1 MRRKIPNTWALLAFD
16 ACARHESFT
25 KAAVELSLTQSAV
38 CRQIAGL
45 EEFLGLQLF
54 HRSKRGVTL
63 TDAGR
68 IYSRQIAQRLNA
80 LERDT
85 LELMAHRGQGGSL
98 ELAVLPTFAT
108 RWLMPRLPVFQRANP
123 DITLNLSISTRPFLF
138 NETEFDAAIHCG
150 PAAWPGVQA
159 STLMQE
165 TLVPVCSPALIHP
178 HQSLSVQQLQEYPL
192 LQQSTRPYVWRAWF
206 ESLGLKVEGDLAGP
220 RYELFSMLGQA
231 AMAQMGICLIP
242 PFLIEEELRTG
253 QLIIPLVHPYTS
265 GNSYRLLVPEE
276 KIPSAALI
284 TFSAWLLTEARVFGD
299 VQAARPLARLSA
311 A

>member
-25 KAAVELSLTQSAV
+25 KAALELSLTQSAV

-45 EEFLGLQLF
+45 EDFLGVPLF
-54 HRSKRGVTL
+54 HRSKRGVAL

-68 IYSRQIAQRLNA
+68 IYSRQIAMRLNA

-108 RWLMPRLPVFQRANP
+108 RWLMPRLPAFQRANP

-138 NETEFDAAIHCG
+138 NETGFDAAIHCG
-150 PAAWPGVQA
+150 PAAWPGVQS

-165 TLVPVCSPALIHP
+165 NLVPVCSPALIHP
-178 HQSLSVQQLQEYPL
+178 HTSITPAQLPEYPL

-206 ESLGLKVEGDLAGP
+206 ESLGMKVEGDLAGP

-231 AMAQMGICLIP
+231 AMAQMGIGLIP
-242 PFLIEEELRTG
+242 PFLIEEELRSG
-253 QLIIPLVHPYTS
+253 QLIIALEHPFMS

-276 KIPSAALI
+276 KIASAALMK
-284 TFSAWLLTEARVFGD
+284 FSDWLLAEAREYCE
-299 VQAARPLARLSA
+299 ACSS
-311 A
+311 